1 MGNLFPGFTADA
13 FSFFIMIRL
22 NNNKEFFED
31 NKEHY
36 EDVLKKPLYALAA
49 DMEPFMLAVD
59 KNIDTRATRAV
70 ARIRRSTRFTKDKSP
85 YRDHLWVSW
94 RDRSREAE
102 DSAIFTFYFSMEFDS
117 MSCGSGYYN
126 AGPKQMAELRKKIAL
141 QPERFERI
149 ALKAQAGGFELHGDD
164 YVRISPPEDL
174 PELCKA
180 YYRKKS
186 FYLDKDLPMEGDN
199 VSPKLPDVLKE
210 SYAFLRDMYDFV
222 NYG

>member
-1 MGNLFPGFTADA
+1 MSNLFPGFTADA
-13 FSFFIMIRL
+13 FSFFMMIRL

-31 NKEHY
+31 NKELF
-36 EDVLKKPLYALAA
+36 EETLKNPLYALAA
-49 DMEPFMLAVD
+49 DMEPFMLEID
-59 KNIDTRATRAV
+59 KNIDTRPARAV

-102 DSAIFTFYFSMEFDS
+102 DSAIFTFYFSVEFDS

-126 AGPKQMAELRKKIAL
+126 AGPKQMAELRKKILL
-141 QPERFERI
+141 QPELFERI
-149 ALKAQAGGFELHGDD
+149 AKKAQAGGFTLHGDD
-164 YVRISPPEDL
+164 YVRISPPEEL
-174 PELCKA
+174 PELCRA

-210 SYAFLRDMYDFV
+210 NYSFLRDMYDFV